1 MIRYILL
8 VLLFSLKIS
17 AQEKFELSRE
27 EAEAIFINNNLLLI
41 AEKLNI
47 ESQRAEVIQACLW
60 PNPEFSIN
68 EINFW
73 KTTGVES
80 SPPIFGKFGRD
91 QQFAFEINQLI
102 QTAGKR
108 KKLIALEE
116 IEVSKT
122 EQFFEDL
129 LRNLKFEL
137 RSQLTDFQ
145 FNQLLIDVH
154 QNLIENISVLIQAYQ
169 NQLERGSVSGAE
181 LTRLKAQEILIKRQL
196 LELKHEKKQIQKE
209 LKHLLGV
216 NPTLEIEITN
226 EGFAK
231 PIEMYENILL
241 EQLMVQAKVNR
252 PDYQLALLEE
262 KYSHHLLS
270 FEKSKRIPDLTFG
283 INYDRNGST
292 MLDFVGFGV
301 SFDLPFFDR
310 NQGNIQKAEIQIN
323 QAEILKE
330 HTLLKIEN
338 EIFQTHSNLLEII
351 EFIHSID
358 ENYEND
364 LDELLDSYTKNYR
377 SRNLNMLEYFHFLE
391 TYLENKIILIEAQK
405 EFNHIVEEL
414 NYLTGI
420 DI

>member
-47 ESQRAEVIQACLW
+47 ESQRAEVIQARLW

-196 LELKHEKKQIQKE
+196 LDLKQEKKQIQKE

-226 EGFAK
+226 EGFVK

-241 EQLMVQAKVNR
+241 EQLMEQARVNR

-262 KYSHHLLS
+262 EYSHQLLS

-301 SFDLPFFDR
+301 SFDLPLFDR
-310 NQGNIQKAEIQIN
+310 NQGNIQKAEIQIS
-323 QAEILKE
+323 QAEILKK

-338 EIFQTHSNLLEII
+338 EIFQTHRNLLENI
-351 EFIHSID
+351 EFMQSID

-364 LDELLDSYTKNYR
+364 LDELLDNYTNNYR
-377 SRNLNMLEYFHFLE
+377 SRNLNMLEYFHFME

>member
-1 MIRYILL
+1 MA
-8 VLLFSLKIS
+8 LFFSFQIS
-17 AQEKFELSRE
+17 AQEKLELSRE
-27 EAEAIFINNNLLLI
+27 EAEVIFINNNLFLI

-47 ESQRAEVIQACLW
+47 ESQRAEVIQARLW
-60 PNPEFSIN
+60 PNPEFSIS
-68 EINFW
+68 EINLW

-80 SPPIFGKFGRD
+80 SPPLFGNFGRD

-116 IEVSKT
+116 IEVSKS
-122 EQFFEDL
+122 EQYFEEL

-137 RSQLTDFQ
+137 RLQLTDFQ
-145 FNQLLIDVH
+145 FNKMLIDVH
-154 QNLIENISVLIQAYQ
+154 QNLMVNISVLIQAYQ
-169 NQLERGSVSGAE
+169 NQLEKGSVSEAE
-181 LTRLKAQEILIKRQL
+181 LTRLKAQEILIKRQIMNL
-196 LELKHEKKQIQKE
+196 IHEKKQIQKE
-209 LKHLLGV
+209 LKLLLGV
-216 NPTLEIEITN
+216 NPTLEIEIIN
-226 EGFAK
+226 DGFVK
-231 PIEMYENILL
+231 PTEFYENLL
-241 EQLMVQAKVNR
+241 PEQIIEQAKVNR

-262 KYSHHLLS
+262 EYSHQLLS
-270 FEKSKRIPDLTFG
+270 FERAKRIPDLTFG

-292 MLDFVGFGV
+292 MLDFIGFGV
-301 SFDLPFFDR
+301 SFDLPLFDR

-323 QAEILKE
+323 QAEILKQ

-338 EIFQTHSNLLEII
+338 EIFRIYRNLLETA

-364 LDELLDSYTKNYR
+364 LDELLESYTKNYR
-377 SRNLNMLEYFHFLE
+377 SRNLNMLEYFDFLE

-414 NYLTGI
+414 IYLTGT

>member
-41 AEKLNI
+41 AGKLNI
-47 ESQRAEVIQACLW
+47 ESQRAEVIQARLW

-154 QNLIENISVLIQAYQ
+154 QNLMDNISVLIQAYQ
-169 NQLERGSVSGAE
+169 NQMERGSVSEAE
-181 LTRLKAQEILIKRQL
+181 LTRLKAQEILIKRQIL
-196 LELKHEKKQIQKE
+196 DLNQDQKQIQKE
-209 LKHLLGV
+209 LKLLLGV
-216 NPTLEIEITN
+216 NPALEIEITN
-226 EGFAK
+226 EGFNK

-241 EQLMVQAKVNR
+241 EQIMEQARVNR
-252 PDYQLALLEE
+252 PDYQLALLEAE
-262 KYSHHLLS
+262 YAQQLLS

-301 SFDLPFFDR
+301 SFDLPLFDR
-310 NQGNIQKAEIQIN
+310 NQGNIQKAEIQIS
-323 QAEILKE
+323 QAEILKD
-330 HTLLKIEN
+330 HTLLQIEN
-338 EIFQTHSNLLEII
+338 EIFQTHQNLLEII
-351 EFIHSID
+351 DFMHAID
-358 ENYEND
+358 DDYADD
-364 LDELLDSYTKNYR
+364 LDELLASYTKNYR
-377 SRNLNMLEYFHFLE
+377 SRNLNMLEYFDFLE
-391 TYLENKIILIEAQK
+391 AYLENKIILLEAQK
-405 EFNHIVEEL
+405 EFNHRVEAL
-414 NYLTGI
+414 NYLTGT

>member
-47 ESQRAEVIQACLW
+47 ESQRAEVIQARLW

-169 NQLERGSVSGAE
+169 NQLERGSVSEAE

-196 LELKHEKKQIQKE
+196 LDLKQEKKQIQKE

-216 NPTLEIEITN
+216 NPTLEIKITN
-226 EGFAK
+226 EGFVK
-231 PIEMYENILL
+231 PIEMYKNILL
-241 EQLMVQAKVNR
+241 EQLMEQARLNR

-262 KYSHHLLS
+262 EYSHQLLS

-301 SFDLPFFDR
+301 SFDLPLFDR
-310 NQGNIQKAEIQIN
+310 NQGNIQKAKIQIS

-338 EIFQTHSNLLEII
+338 EIFQIHRNLLENI
-351 EFIHSID
+351 EFMQSID
-358 ENYEND
+358 EKYENN
-364 LDELLDSYTKNYR
+364 LDELLENYTKNYR
-377 SRNLNMLEYFHFLE
+377 ARNLNMLEYFDFLE
-391 TYLENKIILIEAQK
+391 VYLENKIILIEAQK